1 MKDGWLD
8 IENDEL
14 DAEVFDYITGQG
26 DLAELKFCR
35 YEQHH
40 GGSPS
45 CTKCYRYESC
55 DDYEEDD
62 PFTHDCRFVLIN
74 GPTNTFCELQ
84 PRNYYDIVEHL
95 ILEGAKK

>member
-35 YEQHH
+35 YEHH
-40 GGSPS
+40 GGIPR
-45 CTKCYRYESC
+45 CTKCYLYESY

-62 PFTHDCRFVLIN
+62 PFTHECRFVLLR
-74 GPTNTFCELQ
+74 GPTNKFCELQ

-95 ILEGAKK
+95 ILEGAKQ